1 MSKRYLIA
9 IGLLLLSVAA
19 EAETTCVSGGLTPGS
34 QVCTFPSL
42 LAMTSASVSGSSL
55 HNKKIRWFV
64 FWQGSTDI
72 LLFDDKTETGIS
84 ESWDSTTNPGLFPG
98 YFQTC
103 AKRPESSTT
112 SETITLC
119 LTID

>member
-19 EAETTCVSGGLTPGS
+19 EAGTTCVSGGLAPGS
-34 QVCTFPSL
+34 QVCTFPPQ
-42 LAMTSASVSGSSL
+42 LANSSASVSGSSL
-55 HNKKIRWFV
+55 HTKKIRWLV
-64 FWQGSTDI
+64 FWQGDTDNP
-72 LLFDDKTETGIS
+72 LFDDKTETGIS
-84 ESWDSTTNPGLFPG
+84 ESWDSTTDPGLFPG
-98 YFQTC
+98 FFQAC

-119 LTID
+119 LTTN